1 MNTKKKFTEEFRRE
15 AIKLVTEQ
23 GYSQSEAGKS
33 LGINGKNISRWLKE
47 SQLKKH
53 SPAIQTKQ
61 DVNEELN
68 RLRKENHR
76 LKLEREILKKA
87 AAFFANES
95 R

>member
-1 MNTKKKFTEEFRRE
+1 MNTKKKFTEEFRQE

-33 LGINGKNISRWLKE
+33 LGVNGKNISRWLKE
-47 SQLKKH
+47 SQRKKYK
-53 SPAIQTKQ
+53 PGIQTKQ
-61 DVNEELN
+61 DTNEELI

>member
-33 LGINGKNISRWLKE
+33 LGVNGKNISRWLKD
-47 SQLKKH
+47 SQLKKYR
-53 SPAIQTKQ
+53 PGIQAKQ

>member
-1 MNTKKKFTEEFRRE
+1 MNSKKRFTEEFRRE

-33 LGINGKNISRWLKE
+33 LGVNGKNISRWLKE
-47 SQLKKH
+47 SQLKKYR
-53 SPAIQTKQ
+53 PGIQAKQ
-61 DVNEELN
+61 DVNEELI